1 MSYLSSIER
10 LHGSLDEKI
19 QKLLDRLSLDETD
32 NSTKM
37 DIDQGNGA
45 NLINCLSTQ
54 AKISKSHDIANMKLK
69 YEEKLEEKN
78 KRILKLEKKT

>member
-1 MSYLSSIER
+1 MSYLSTIER

-45 NLINCLSTQ
+45 NLINCLST
-54 AKISKSHDIANMKLK
+54 
-69 YEEKLEEKN
+69 
-78 KRILKLEKKT
+78 